1 MEKEFKPSGG
11 IGIPMAMETRQ
22 VPWGERPGLEG
33 EPCDICGAATYEV
46 RCKVICKQCGYT
58 RDCSDP

>member
-1 MEKEFKPSGG
+1 
-11 IGIPMAMETRQ
+11 MAMETRQ
-22 VPWGERPGLEG
+22 VPRGERPGLEG